1 MTNRKD
7 EVAELSLSV
16 FIRYN
21 PIDIAEIGELYKNR
35 MLFSL
40 HTLDEEVDLN

>member
-1 MTNRKD
+1 MINRKD

-21 PIDIAEIGELYKNR
+21 PKILLRSANFTKIEYY
-35 MLFSL
+35 FHS
-40 HTLDEEVDLN
+40 TP